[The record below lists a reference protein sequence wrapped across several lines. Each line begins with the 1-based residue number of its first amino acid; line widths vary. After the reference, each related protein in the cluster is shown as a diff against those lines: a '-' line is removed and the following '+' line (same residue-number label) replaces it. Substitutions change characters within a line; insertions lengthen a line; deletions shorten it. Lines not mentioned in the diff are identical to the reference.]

1 MSIDAIGALVAPAGG
16 QGTNG
21 VSRAFELLA
30 PGGHGGGGAT
40 APQFDARFQAA
51 LEKMGGVQGT
61 IAAGPIPPAMQGMF
75 NALDQV
81 NVQARAVS
89 RYAEAAEASGG
100 QLTPGEMVQLNMKCS
115 EFMFQAQLTSNI
127 ANRSS
132 DGVQQLFKQ
141 Q

>member
-1 MSIDAIGALVAPAGG
+1 MSIEAISAMLAPAGAAAG
-16 QGTNG
+16 AAGGGT
-21 VSRAFELLA
+21 RAMDLL
-30 PGGHGGGGAT
+30 PPGGGGSS
-40 APQFDARFQAA
+40 PELQQRFDMA
-51 LEKMGGVQGT
+51 LEKIGT
-61 IAAGPIPPAMQGMF
+61 GNTIQTGPMSPGMQGMF

-89 RYAEAAEASGG
+89 RYAQSAEAKGS
-100 QLTPGEMVQLNMKCS
+100 QLTPGEMVQLTMKCS

>member
-1 MSIDAIGALVAPAGG
+1 MSIEAIGSLLASAGAAGPAGVG
-16 QGTNG
+16 H
-21 VSRAFELLA
+21 RAMDLL
-30 PGGHGGGGAT
+30 PPGGGGMS
-40 APQFDARFQAA
+40 PQLEGQFRAA
-51 LEKMGGVQGT
+51 IDRAGGLQGT
-61 IAAGPIPPAMQGMF
+61 VQAGPIPPALKGMF

-81 NVQARAVS
+81 NVQARSVS

-100 QLTPGEMVQLNMKCS
+100 QLTPGEMVQLTMKCS

>member
-1 MSIDAIGALVAPAGG
+1 MSIDAIGALAAPAAGALGSGG
-16 QGTNG
+16 
-21 VSRAFELLA
+21 RAFDLLP
-30 PGGHGGGGAT
+30 PGGTSGAN
-40 APQFDARFQAA
+40 PA
-51 LEKMGGVQGT
+51 LEGRFHQALERMGSVEGT
-61 IAAGPIPPAMQGMF
+61 VPAGQIPPALKGMF
-75 NALDQV
+75 SALDQV

-89 RYAEAAEASGG
+89 RYAESAAASGG
-100 QLTPGEMVQLNMKCS
+100 QLTPGEMVQLTMKCS

>member
-16 QGTNG
+16 QGANG

-30 PGGHGGGGAT
+30 PGGHAGGAT
-40 APQFDARFQAA
+40 TPQFDARFQAA

-61 IAAGPIPPAMQGMF
+61 VAAGPIPPAMKGMF

-89 RYAEAAEASGG
+89 RYAETAEASGG

>member
-1 MSIDAIGALVAPAGG
+1 MGIEAIGSLLASAGAAG
-16 QGTNG
+16 SAGAG
-21 VSRAFELLA
+21 SRAFDLLP
-30 PGGHGGGGAT
+30 PGGGT
-40 APQFDARFQAA
+40 SPQLEGRFHAA
-51 LEKMGGVQGT
+51 LEKLGGVES
-61 IAAGPIPPAMQGMF
+61 AVPAGPIPPALKGMF

-81 NVQARAVS
+81 NVQARSVS

-100 QLTPGEMVQLNMKCS
+100 QLTPGEMVQLTMKCS

>member
-1 MSIDAIGALVAPAGG
+1 MSIEAIGALVASVAGPAGSAPAAG
-16 QGTNG
+16 
-21 VSRAFELLA
+21 RAFDLL
-30 PGGHGGGGAT
+30 PPGGGGLN
-40 APQFDARFQAA
+40 PQVEGRFQAA
-51 LEKMGGVQGT
+51 LERAGGVEAT
-61 IAAGPIPPAMQGMF
+61 VPAAPIPPALKGMF

-81 NVQARAVS
+81 NVQARSVS
-89 RYAEAAEASGG
+89 RYAHAAEASGG
-100 QLTPGEMVQLNMKCS
+100 QLTPGEIVQLTMKCS

>member
-1 MSIDAIGALVAPAGG
+1 MGIEAIAALVSPAGASGAAGAG
-16 QGTNG
+16 Q
-21 VSRAFELLA
+21 RAFDLLP
-30 PGGHGGGGAT
+30 PGDGGGANPT
-40 APQFDARFQAA
+40 LQTRFGAA
-51 LEKMGGVQGT
+51 LERAGGLEGVVPSGQ
-61 IAAGPIPPAMQGMF
+61 IPSAMKGMF

-81 NVQARAVS
+81 NIQARSVS
-89 RYAEAAEASGG
+89 RAAEAAEASGG
-100 QLTPGEMVQLNMKCS
+100 QLTPGEMVQLTMKCS